1 MRTNISIIL
10 PFIYQNTGL
19 RGKGL
24 YLDTQKLEQYLHL
37 SQDSIARLTSKFND
51 EKFRLKTKKDRVFR
65 KLNRIDLAREYQKMI
80 EDGLYKNKAEL
91 ARSLGVSR
99 AWITKVMKS
108 I

>member
-1 MRTNISIIL
+1 M
-10 PFIYQNTGL
+10 
-19 RGKGL
+19 
-24 YLDTQKLEQYLHL
+24 YLNTQKFGQYLHL
-37 SQDSIARLTSKFND
+37 SQDSIARLTLKFND
-51 EKFRLKTKKDRVFR
+51 EKFRLRTKKDREFK
-65 KLNRIDLAREYQKMI
+65 KLNRIDLAREYQKKI

>member
-1 MRTNISIIL
+1 M
-10 PFIYQNTGL
+10 
-19 RGKGL
+19 